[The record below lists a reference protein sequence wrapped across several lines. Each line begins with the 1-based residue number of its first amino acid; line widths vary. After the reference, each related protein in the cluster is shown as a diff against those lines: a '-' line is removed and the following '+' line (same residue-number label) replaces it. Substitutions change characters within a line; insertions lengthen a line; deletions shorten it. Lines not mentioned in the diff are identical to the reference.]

1 MELTY
6 TACRRTINHG
16 RTNLRRSN
24 DAAPETG
31 EAAMTM
37 RLDVGK
43 AIQAVGVLLRREGK
57 RAIRLRLLKLLYI
70 ADRISLQKT
79 GSPILGSK
87 LVAMRHGPVHSAVFD
102 LVKGEH
108 IDEPVWSRYFRNLG
122 RDVVLEEEP
131 EVGKLS
137 RYEVELLNQVV
148 DQRINL
154 SDWDVAEE
162 THGFEEWQKSY
173 PDPSENTS
181 RPIPLEVLIAAV
193 GRGGDQAE
201 IVQDMN
207 DSEAFQRFFAG
218 ICK

>member
-1 MELTY
+1 
-6 TACRRTINHG
+6 
-16 RTNLRRSN
+16 
-24 DAAPETG
+24 
-31 EAAMTM
+31 MTQ
-37 RLDVGK
+37 RLDVEK

-57 RAIRLRLLKLLYI
+57 RASRLRLLKLLYI

-79 GSPILGSK
+79 GTPILGSK
-87 LVAMRHGPVHSAVFD
+87 VVALKHGPVHSAVFD
-102 LVKGEH
+102 LIKGEH
-108 IDEPVWSRYFRNLG
+108 IDEPSWSRHFRNVG

-137 RYEVELLNQVV
+137 RYEIELLNEVV

-162 THGFEEWQKSY
+162 THGFEEWRKSY
-173 PDPSENTS
+173 PDPSESTS
-181 RPIPLEVLIAAV
+181 RPIPLEVLIDAV
-193 GRGGDQAE
+193 GRGADKAE
-201 IVQDMN
+201 ILRDMS

>member
-1 MELTY
+1 MTLP
-6 TACRRTINHG
+6 
-16 RTNLRRSN
+16 
-24 DAAPETG
+24 PETS
-31 EAAMTM
+31 EAAMAL
-37 RLDVGK
+37 RLDIGK
-43 AIQAVGVLLRREGK
+43 TIQAVGVLLRREGK
-57 RAIRLRLLKLLYI
+57 RASRLRLLKLLYI
-70 ADRISLQKT
+70 ADRIALEKT
-79 GSPILGSK
+79 GSPILGSQI
-87 LVAMRHGPVHSAVFD
+87 VAMRHGPVHSAVFD
-102 LVKGEH
+102 LIKGVH
-108 IDEPVWSRYFRNLG
+108 IDEPAWSRHFRNVG

-137 RYEVELLNQVV
+137 RYEIELLNQVV
-148 DQRINL
+148 DQRIDL

-181 RPIPLEVLIAAV
+181 RPIPLEFLIDAV
-193 GRGGDQAE
+193 GRGADKAE

>member
-1 MELTY
+1 
-6 TACRRTINHG
+6 
-16 RTNLRRSN
+16 
-24 DAAPETG
+24 
-31 EAAMTM
+31 MTLK
-37 RLDVGK
+37 LDIAK

-57 RAIRLRLLKLLYI
+57 RASRLRLLKLLYI
-70 ADRISLQKT
+70 ADRIAVEKS

-87 LVAMRHGPVHSAVFD
+87 IVAMRHGPVHSDIFD
-102 LVKGEH
+102 LIKGVH
-108 IDEPVWSRYFRNLG
+108 IDEPAWSRHFRNVG

-131 EVGKLS
+131 EVGRLS

-162 THGFEEWQKSY
+162 THGFDEWRRSY

-181 RPIPLEVLIAAV
+181 RPIPLELLIAAV
-193 GRGGDQAE
+193 GRAADKAE

-207 DSEAFQRFFAG
+207 DSDAFHRFFAG
-218 ICK
+218 IC